1 MLIKMKKIKLFK
13 QHKNISIILIMSLGI
28 SISSLLFLLGIIYIK
43 LIIAKH
49 QAPEPQAILVL
60 GGGENREEFAA
71 KFAQKHPTLE
81 IWVSRAKRPNL
92 VKAFEEANISPRRV
106 IFEWRAVDTVANF
119 TYNLKHLQS
128 NHVKHIYL
136 ITSKDHMP
144 RAKIIATLILGSQG
158 ITFTPIEVPAN
169 KKLESL
175 FILRT
180 VSDFFNALIWIFTGY
195 ESPPGNPGANS
206 PKFNPNNQ

>member
-1 MLIKMKKIKLFK
+1 MNIIKSLKLSKKIPK
-13 QHKNISIILIMSLGI
+13 ILIMSSVI
-28 SISSLLFLLGIIYIK
+28 SISGIILLLGIIYIK
-43 LIIAKH
+43 LAIAKH
-49 QAPEPQAILVL
+49 QAPEAQAILVL
-60 GGGENREEFAA
+60 GGGEGREKFAA
-71 KFAQKHPTLE
+71 KFAQQHPSLE

-92 VKAFEEANISPRRV
+92 IKEFGEANISPRRA

-136 ITSKDHMP
+136 ITSEDHMP

-158 ITFTPIEVPAN
+158 IAFTPIEVPAN

-175 FILRT
+175 FVVRAA
-180 VSDFFNALIWIFTGY
+180 SDVFCALIWIFTGY

-206 PKFNPNNQ
+206 PKFTPNMQ